1 MNNRNDGLNRV
12 VGPVNLSGSAT
23 SYFSKPEDKLDPS
36 IFVDEKIKPWVRN
49 SLLRMLNEFLS
60 KKYHSPYTW
69 ATAWLAGSG
78 ASYQWSAARYPGDL
92 DILIGVDYETFR
104 KEHPDYMGLSDTEIS
119 KMLNDDFREGLMPQT
134 KNWEGYEVTFYV
146 NPGATDIRVI
156 KPYAAYDLTHDEW
169 TVHPDPAAQ
178 AQYEPVWEQ
187 AAQRDREKA
196 MEIVAN
202 YSRLTTNLR
211 EAKNDATRRNAEF
224 LLLNLLEQATAL
236 YDDIHGSRKLAFSR
250 TGEGYGDFYNYRWQA
265 GKRLGTVFALQKL
278 KEFYDDYKEAQQA
291 TTYGVELPDIRTL
304 VRRAAMYRI
313 GR

>member
-12 VGPVNLSGSAT
+12 VGSVSMVGSAT
-23 SYFSKPEDKLDPS
+23 SYFSKPEDKLDPN
-36 IFVDEKIKPWVRN
+36 IFVGEKMKPWIRN
-49 SLLRMLNEFLS
+49 SLLRMLNDFLS
-60 KKYHSPYTW
+60 KKYYSPFTW
-69 ATAWLAGSG
+69 ATVWLAGSG
-78 ASYQWSAARYPGDL
+78 ASYQWSASRSPGDL
-92 DILIGVDYETFR
+92 DVLIGVDYETFR
-104 KEHPDYMGLSDTEIS
+104 KEHTDYMGLSDTEIS
-119 KMLNDDFREGLMPQT
+119 KMLNDDFREGLMPAT

-187 AAQRDREKA
+187 AAQRDKEKA

-202 YSRLTTNLR
+202 YSRLTTNLS

-224 LLLNLLEQATAL
+224 LLINLLEQATAL
-236 YDDIHGSRKLAFSR
+236 YDDIHGSRKLAFSK

-265 GKRLGTVFALQKL
+265 GKRLGTVSALQKL
-278 KEFYDDYKEAQQA
+278 KEFYEDYKEEQQS

-313 GR
+313 GK

>member
-12 VGPVNLSGSAT
+12 VGSVSMVGSAT
-23 SYFSKPEDKLDPS
+23 SYFSKPEDKLDPN
-36 IFVDEKIKPWVRN
+36 IFVGEKMKPWIRN
-49 SLLRMLNEFLS
+49 SLLRMLNDFLS
-60 KKYHSPYTW
+60 KKYYSPFTW
-69 ATAWLAGSG
+69 ATVWLAGSG
-78 ASYQWSAARYPGDL
+78 ASYQWSASRSPGDL
-92 DILIGVDYETFR
+92 DVLIGVDYEIFR
-104 KEHPDYMGLSDTEIS
+104 KEHTDYMGLSDTEIS
-119 KMLNDDFREGLMPQT
+119 KMLNDDFREGLMPAT

-187 AAQRDREKA
+187 AAQRDKEKA

-202 YSRLTTNLR
+202 YSRLTTNLS

-224 LLLNLLEQATAL
+224 LLINLLEQATAL
-236 YDDIHGSRKLAFSR
+236 YDDIHGSRKLAFSK

-265 GKRLGTVFALQKL
+265 GKRLGTVSALQKL
-278 KEFYDDYKEAQQA
+278 KEFYEDYKEEQQS

-313 GR
+313 GK